1 MLLQSLINLEPV
13 AESIN
18 RVQPEHYL
26 PAFNLGSEL
35 AKTYNSCSVPG
46 YDFETWHDGLDCP
59 RIMIETAV
67 RWSRMPQDHDRD
79 RGKMVSTAQ
88 GS

>member
-1 MLLQSLINLEPV
+1 MLFQSLINLEPV

-35 AKTYNSCSVPG
+35 AKTYNSCSAPG

-67 RWSRMPQDHDRD
+67 RRHN
-79 RGKMVSTAQ
+79 
-88 GS
+88 